1 MFLYSL
7 KSITQTNKT
16 CRFFSTTESI
26 TDLTLISNKQ
36 SKNKG
41 YVIEITDD
49 VVDCSGFPII
59 QMGSM
64 VVLEKKN
71 TFFKGMVVEIRRD
84 KVSCLFFK
92 NIRTLLP
99 GQKV

>member
-1 MFLYSL
+1 
-7 KSITQTNKT
+7 
-16 CRFFSTTESI
+16 
-26 TDLTLISNKQ
+26 
-36 SKNKG
+36 
-41 YVIEITDD
+41 
-49 VVDCSGFPII
+49 
-59 QMGSM
+59 MGSM